1 MKKLFLCL
9 LLLSTQRAFC
19 DAVSD
24 ELQSK
29 LNAIRAMSASFS
41 QSVNANK
48 RIVSRSNGT
57 MALSRPGR
65 FRWQTIKPME
75 QLVIADG
82 EHLWIY
88 DVALEQVTVKKQ
100 DKGLGGT
107 AALFLSG
114 YNNTVTRDFN
124 VTTYTQ
130 KNMAY
135 YDLQAKS
142 NKANFQRV
150 KLIFV
155 GDTLTGL
162 QLYDQLGQKTDVVL
176 KRIKNNPPLASSVF
190 KFNQPKGV
198 DVVRQ

>member
-1 MKKLFLCL
+1 MKKYCLCL
-9 LLLSTQRAFC
+9 FLLSTQMAFG

-24 ELQSK
+24 ALQRK
-29 LNAIRAMSASFS
+29 LNAIRTMSASFT

-130 KNMAY
+130 KNTAY

-150 KLIFV
+150 KLMFV